1 MLGGENS
8 SQIAFLKDEP
18 CEVSLPRCVGLER
31 REVVITD
38 TYQRRGDPW
47 EEVAIATA
55 TIIRCGGGEGRR
67 RW

>member
-1 MLGGENS
+1 MLDGENS
-8 SQIAFLKDEP
+8 SQIAFLN
-18 CEVSLPRCVGLER
+18 CAEVSLPWCVGLER

-38 TYQRRGDPW
+38 TYQRQGDPW

-55 TIIRCGGGEGRR
+55 TVIRCGGGEGRR

>member
-8 SQIAFLKDEP
+8 SQIVFLH
-18 CEVSLPRCVGLER
+18 EVSLPWCVGLER

-47 EEVAIATA
+47 EEVAIVTA